1 MDFQL
6 SQEMKNRI
14 EKNDQQERLDYD
26 EMKEHAKLQLQEF
39 YNARSKLLDNLPKME
54 PKESI
59 ETGVQ
64 DICLTN
70 VANYIDLHRDGNDE
84 KRSRMR
90 SILAEYK
97 KEKIQA
103 DLLK

>member
-1 MDFQL
+1 
-6 SQEMKNRI
+6 
-14 EKNDQQERLDYD
+14 
-26 EMKEHAKLQLQEF
+26 MKEHAKLQLQEF
-39 YNARSKLLDNLPKME
+39 YNARSKLLDNLPKIE
-54 PKESI
+54 PKESM
-59 ETGVQ
+59 ESGVQ
-64 DICLTN
+64 GKKNLNPGFNVSKLEYLDICLTN

>member
-1 MDFQL
+1 
-6 SQEMKNRI
+6 
-14 EKNDQQERLDYD
+14 
-26 EMKEHAKLQLQEF
+26 MKEHAKLQLQEF
-39 YNARSKLLDNLPKME
+39 YNARSKLLDNLPKIE
-54 PKESI
+54 PKESM
-59 ETGVQ
+59 ESGVQ
-64 DICLTN
+64 GASGFFNDISYILISTCLDICLTN

-97 KEKIQA
+97 KEKLQA

>member
-1 MDFQL
+1 
-6 SQEMKNRI
+6 
-14 EKNDQQERLDYD
+14 
-26 EMKEHAKLQLQEF
+26 MKEHAKLQLQEF
-39 YNARSKLLDNLPKME
+39 YNARSKLLDNLPKIE
-54 PKESI
+54 PKESM
-59 ETGVQ
+59 ESGVQ
-64 DICLTN
+64 GASGVFNDRTLILTCLDICLTN

-97 KEKIQA
+97 KEKLQA